1 MREWPI
7 DGLVVSRDVYTLSF
21 QLRLGLEQNDS
32 TGTFE
37 IMFCKHRAL
46 NFKERKMHS
55 STQ

>member
-46 NFKERKMHS
+46 NFKERKMRS
-55 STQ
+55 